1 MENLEI
7 TTSLLKEL
15 IGNKE
20 VKKLREIFDE
30 FNIVDLA
37 GFVDE
42 LSLNDILF
50 LFNILK
56 KEITGEMF
64 SYLNNETQSS
74 IIEAFTSNDIRSILE
89 NMYTDDVVDIMDDL
103 PANLVKKVLQAA
115 SPQQRSEINT
125 ILSYHPGTAGYIM
138 STDFVE
144 LKDTDTVEM
153 AIKRIKRQ
161 GKVAETISFCYIVDK
176 KRRLVG
182 TIALRDILFED
193 SDDMISD
200 HMERDVISVKTNDD
214 QEEVAHVASKYDLLV
229 VPVVNDEDCLIGI
242 ITVDDILDVIEEEV
256 TEDIQK
262 MAAIVPVE
270 ESYLKTSI
278 WDMAKSRL
286 PWLCALMI
294 TATFT
299 GSILT
304 QFEDALA
311 VIPALSSFVP
321 MIMGTAGNAGGQ
333 ASTMVIRGI
342 SVDGLSFK
350 DIWSVLWKE
359 FRVGIVCGVLLFIVV
374 LIRMMVLPPDVSIK
388 IAAVIALSM
397 VLAMI
402 AAKMAGGLL
411 PLLAES
417 LHQDPAAMAAPL
429 ITTIVDTLSLLIYF
443 ILCVKILG
451 I

>member
-359 FRVGIVCGVLLFIVV
+359 FRVGIVCGMLLFIVV